1 MEDWISVQE
10 AAKIKQ
16 CTPAN
21 INYYIKQGKIEAE
34 KVGGRWHINPESLN
48 FKKETNKP
56 AENFDSVLE
65 VLKSQLEEK
74 DKQIEKLQEQLS
86 QAHQLVAMEK
96 QERLQLLEDKRPW
109 WRRKK
114 KANS

>member
-1 MEDWISVQE
+1 MENWISVQE
-10 AAKIKQ
+10 ASKIKG

-21 INYYIKQGKIEAE
+21 INYYIKQGKVEAT
-34 KVGGRWHINPESLN
+34 KIGGRWHINPESLN

-56 AENFDSVLE
+56 TENFDSVLE
-65 VLKSQLEEK
+65 VFKSQLEEK